1 MKIKPCSKFIP
12 IYFYSLYDVLK
23 TETFDA
29 QFLPFQNNKL
39 LNDILEY
46 YSINYS
52 ASDYDNELFNNVL
65 NRMSLYG
72 IIKSDEELNDY
83 QLIAKFKN
91 WIYKFTSM
99 LSRTSLYYSPLLSI
113 YDSHI
118 NNLMNDLSTS
128 STSTVKFN
136 DTPQAV
142 NSGGSLETDEF
153 ITNVT
158 NSETQSTTP
167 VDTPIQRIKEIQENF
182 RNLINDWTNEFT
194 MLFYNFKATEDF
206 E

>member
-1 MKIKPCSKFIP
+1 MQIKRCSTFIP
-12 IYFYSLYDVLK
+12 IYFYSLYDVMK
-23 TETFDA
+23 TGIFDA
-29 QFLPFQNNKL
+29 EFLPFQNDKL
-39 LNDILEY
+39 LNDILMH

-52 ASDYDNELFNNVL
+52 ANDYDNELFNNII

-72 IIKSDEELNDY
+72 IIKSSEELTDD
-83 QLIAKFKN
+83 QLIEKFKT

-99 LSRTSLYYSPLLSI
+99 LSRSSLYYSPLLSI
-113 YDSHI
+113 YDSQM
-118 NNLMNDLSTS
+118 NNLMNDLSTT

-142 NSGGSLETDEF
+142 NTGGSLESDEF

-194 MLFYNFKATEDF
+194 ILFYNFKATEDF